1 MPVIFLH
8 KRSFAQRPSYAPPIY
23 TGAQL
28 IEAAL
33 LDLKFRMADAC
44 DIDALAQLRWNLCTD
59 DQVSD
64 AIAQQHFAAQFRTA
78 LSDINDQS
86 LQVHLVAEL
95 NDMIISVMSIVRVH
109 KIPAPDELDG
119 EWGYLTNVYT
129 RMEWRNHGIGQQL
142 LEYAKQW
149 ATATGLELMA
159 VWPSDRSFPFYQ
171 RGGFQRAPDP
181 LVWKP
186 VDAK

>member
-8 KRSFAQRPSYAPPIY
+8 KRSFVQRQNYALPID
-23 TGAQL
+23 TGAHL
-28 IEAAL
+28 IEIGL
-33 LDLKFRMADAC
+33 LNLQFRMAGAS

-64 AIAQQHFAAQFRTA
+64 VNAQQHFAVQFRAA

-86 LQVHLVAEL
+86 RQVHLVAEL
-95 NDMIISVMSIVRVH
+95 HGMIISVMSIIRVH

-119 EWGYLTNVYT
+119 AWGYLTNVYT
-129 RMEWRNHGIGQQL
+129 RPEWRNHGIGQQL

-171 RGGFQRAPDP
+171 RSGFQRAQDP